1 MVIDF
6 GSATFFGNQMP
17 SRQYTEDLAAC
28 IGLGKAH
35 REFDVRCVIRQIE
48 KYDLL
53 GLKKADIHEDSMKE
67 AEGIHEQVGIG

>member
-1 MVIDF
+1 
-6 GSATFFGNQMP
+6 MP
-17 SRQYTEDLAAC
+17 SRQYNQDLAGS

-53 GLKKADIHEDSMKE
+53 GLKKEGIHEDSMKE
-67 AEGIHEQVGIG
+67 AEEIHKQVGLG